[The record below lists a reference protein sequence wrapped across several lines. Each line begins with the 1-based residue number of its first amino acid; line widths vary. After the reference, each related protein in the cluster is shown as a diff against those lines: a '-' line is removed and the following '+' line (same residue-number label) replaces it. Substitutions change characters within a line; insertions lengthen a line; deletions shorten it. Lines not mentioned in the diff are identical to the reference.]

1 MFYFQYLKSA
11 ISCDQL
17 FGGSNR
23 FYDAV
28 YRHGQCVLI
37 TWDSQTVVT

>member
-23 FYDAV
+23 FKMLYIDMDNA
-28 YRHGQCVLI
+28 Y
-37 TWDSQTVVT
+37 